1 MGKVKEQQFEDSR
14 RKQINKAAETYLCDQ
29 EEGDNCDAYAVLL
42 EESDKGN
49 GDCRAADFVTVWQP
63 LENSVSVDEMI
74 HLIED
79 SISEPEVPEI
89 LQKIDWTDLR
99 GQKTVLL
106 KLIDEIE
113 KQYPPNA
120 IISIPVEAAEALTG
134 ILNLIDSLQD
144 FAVDEMGVNSIHVFD
159 FEEEENREAS
169 TPEENF
175 ARTNAEIIFQTRIE
189 GEGLYVDDEM
199 SKEFIESIV
208 DDRYHSDIIKD
219 MIRRDILN
227 DVTLNPDNFDK
238 DEDGNFTYDA
248 SMSEYGFAIEEYC
261 REQFKQRS
269 CKYKV
274 WVEVER
280 IVLDKEGNEESY
292 TDEECPIGIAYR
304 DNLEDAVKLQELI
317 ENGFGEL

>member
-134 ILNLIDSLQD
+134 ILNLIDALQD
-144 FAVDEMGVNSIHVFD
+144 FAVDEMGVNQIHVFD
-159 FEEEENREAS
+159 FEEEDKREGY
-169 TPEENF
+169 N
-175 ARTNAEIIFQTRIE
+175 
-189 GEGLYVDDEM
+189 GD
-199 SKEFIESIV
+199 
-208 DDRYHSDIIKD
+208 
-219 MIRRDILN
+219 LN
-227 DVTLNPDNFDK
+227 
-238 DEDGNFTYDA
+238 
-248 SMSEYGFAIEEYC
+248 
-261 REQFKQRS
+261 
-269 CKYKV
+269 
-274 WVEVER
+274 
-280 IVLDKEGNEESY
+280 
-292 TDEECPIGIAYR
+292 
-304 DNLEDAVKLQELI
+304 
-317 ENGFGEL
+317 

>member
-1 MGKVKEQQFEDSR
+1 MGKVKELFEDSR

-99 GQKTVLL
+99 GQKTTLL
-106 KLIDEIE
+106 QTIDFLE
-113 KQYPPNA
+113 KSGIKFDETVDVKQ
-120 IISIPVEAAEALTG
+120 ITDDLTG
-134 ILNLIDSLQD
+134 ILHLIDSLQD

-159 FEEEENREAS
+159 FEEEENRDAS

-227 DVTLNPDNFDK
+227 DVLLNPDNFDK
-238 DEDGNFTYDA
+238 DQDGNFTYDA

>member
-29 EEGDNCDAYAVLL
+29 DEGDNCDAYAVLL

-79 SISEPEVPEI
+79 GITEPEVPEI

-99 GQKTVLL
+99 AQKTTLL
-106 KLIDEIE
+106 AVIGYAE
-113 KQYPPNA
+113 KSLPLLVDDLN
-120 IISIPVEAAEALTG
+120 G

-144 FAVDEMGVNSIHVFD
+144 FAVDEMGVPEMLVFD

-227 DVTLNPDNFDK
+227 DVTLNPDNFDR
-238 DEDGNFTYDA
+238 DSNGDLTYDA

-280 IVLDKEGNEESY
+280 IGLDKDGNEESY

-304 DNLEDAVKLQELI
+304 DTLPEAIKLQELI